1 MDSDDFNFI
10 IHTKEEMK
18 KQHNTAMIAL
28 LGTILLGLSTYVLIT
43 IVELQI
49 HVGMLTEEIMSV
61 DKQIGRIYN
70 FIDSV
75 RGN

>member
-1 MDSDDFNFI
+1 MNRK
-10 IHTKEEMK
+10 T
-18 KQHNTAMIAL
+18 NTAMIAL

-43 IVELQI
+43 IVELQV

-70 FIDSV
+70 HMD
-75 RGN
+75 RLAND

>member
-10 IHTKEEMK
+10 IYTEEEMK
-18 KQHNTAMIAL
+18 RQHNTAMIAL

>member
-1 MDSDDFNFI
+1 
-10 IHTKEEMK
+10 MK
-18 KQHNTAMIAL
+18 RRHNTAMIAL

-49 HVGMLTEEIMSV
+49 HIGMLSEEIMNV

-70 FIDSV
+70 FIDSI
-75 RGN
+75 RDK

>member
-1 MDSDDFNFI
+1 
-10 IHTKEEMK
+10 MK
-18 KQHNTAMIAL
+18 RQHNTALIAL

-49 HVGMLTEEIMSV
+49 HIGMLSEEIMNV
-61 DKQIGRIYN
+61 DIQIGRIYN

-75 RGN
+75 RVR

>member
-1 MDSDDFNFI
+1 M
-10 IHTKEEMK
+10 TRKT
-18 KQHNTAMIAL
+18 NTALIAL

-70 FIDSV
+70 FIDSI
-75 RGN
+75 RSRWN

>member
-1 MDSDDFNFI
+1 M
-10 IHTKEEMK
+10 TRKT
-18 KQHNTAMIAL
+18 NTALIAL
-28 LGTILLGLSTYVLIT
+28 LGTILLSLSTYVLIT

-70 FIDSV
+70 FIDSI
-75 RGN
+75 RSR

>member
-1 MDSDDFNFI
+1 M
-10 IHTKEEMK
+10 TRKT
-18 KQHNTAMIAL
+18 NTALIAL

-70 FIDSV
+70 FIDSI
-75 RGN
+75 RSK

>member
-1 MDSDDFNFI
+1 
-10 IHTKEEMK
+10 MK
-18 KQHNTAMIAL
+18 RQHNTALIAL

-49 HVGMLTEEIMSV
+49 HIGMLSEEIMNV
-61 DKQIGRIYN
+61 DTQIGRIYN

-75 RGN
+75 RSK